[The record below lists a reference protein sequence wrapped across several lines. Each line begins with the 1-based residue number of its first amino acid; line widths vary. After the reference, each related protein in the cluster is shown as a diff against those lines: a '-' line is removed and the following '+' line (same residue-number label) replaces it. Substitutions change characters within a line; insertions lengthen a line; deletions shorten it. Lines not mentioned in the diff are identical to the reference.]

1 MSAALFSS
9 VLLASA
15 PFVTNLTARTGYNSW
30 PMIQSVGNR
39 LVCAYSRGSG
49 HTIGEGARGVWAQ
62 TSDDGGRTWS
72 AETLVANDP
81 GVGEVTIGKGLD
93 SSGAMLLWIRCWSS
107 NRKCHHLYRT
117 ADGVRFERIA
127 APAFD
132 PMPMQVTDV
141 FSVPGVGLVSLWFSA
156 GYREGQEKSWGTL
169 VSADDGRTWTQRTVE
184 SGLKQSEWPTEP
196 SAVFLGDGKILALAR
211 SEGKTG
217 HQFQLVSS
225 DSGRTWRKS
234 PTNIRDVAE
243 STPSL
248 VYDPKTGLVSNYY
261 YHRGAKLL
269 KRRVARASQ
278 VFDSPTDWPEPTV
291 LFRGREIRAYDA
303 GNANAVA
310 CGSRQFVAT
319 YTGSPTDTEIVVVS
333 VPD

>member
-1 MSAALFSS
+1 MSAVLLSS

-15 PFVTNLTARTGYNSW
+15 PFVTNLTARTGYNS
-30 PMIQSVGNR
+30 
-39 LVCAYSRGSG
+39 
-49 HTIGEGARGVWAQ
+49 
-62 TSDDGGRTWS
+62 
-72 AETLVANDP
+72 
-81 GVGEVTIGKGLD
+81 
-93 SSGAMLLWIRCWSS
+93 
-107 NRKCHHLYRT
+107 
-117 ADGVRFERIA
+117 
-127 APAFD
+127 
-132 PMPMQVTDV
+132 
-141 FSVPGVGLVSLWFSA
+141 
-156 GYREGQEKSWGTL
+156 
-169 VSADDGRTWTQRTVE
+169 
-184 SGLKQSEWPTEP
+184 WPTEP

-278 VFDSPTDWPEPTV
+278 IFDSPMDWPEPTV

-319 YTGSPTDTEIVVVS
+319 YTGSPTNTEIVVVS